1 VFSGLGTLPPNRHFL
16 DLERDDMIPN
26 TGHFNYLEVEREEK
40 LVRSVGGIIA
50 AGEEAT
56 NFSVEE
62 NPGHG
67 NCLHYSLAPSVS
79 GATYSTLRPSISG
92 YISTHLDDRISDEH
106 TFRSAIAMLNG
117 TRQTPEEYCAWQ
129 GKAGE
134 FSGILEIAAFCRD
147 HKKYV
152 LVYRKSPDGKYL
164 LWWTMGNSSD
174 PTVPIH
180 YDKQSEHYE
189 QMVEQNDAEWT
200 QVRERKNPPKPE
212 YNDKKSARRAKP
224 GRGPLSFDAL
234 QWDDDE
240 SDEEQDN
247 DESDGEQDDDES
259 ERTLKTVP
267 IDEQINTPY
276 VTTAPLPL
284 PCSFK
289 GGMQR
294 SPQSGLKLHQARSV
308 LLPCELAVYL
318 KNAARDARG
327 VSGDEAIK
335 VAIEVCNET
344 SSILSAELSHKKDE
358 STQPSPS
365 VRNPQKRTHASR
377 IELSEE
383 PIQLDRCI
391 TCHASIPPD
400 KRFVVSSKC
409 IMKFH
414 DVSGLPEVSCC
425 SVKCRRHVQ
434 NCTSASNETQRR
446 VVLQRKLGVWVT
458 SILGSEFRTNTQVQL
473 VRNYSSHFRIDD
485 QPGIIKRVSYDVNNC
500 SAIFEVKS
508 VISQESFT
516 VFSFNFFIA
525 TIFHFLF
532 AVTLGWYTWN
542 TPPTAVR

>member
-1 VFSGLGTLPPNRHFL
+1 MTTTVTIN
-16 DLERDDMIPN
+16 D
-26 TGHFNYLEVEREEK
+26 LEVERDEK

-62 NPGHG
+62 NPGRG
-67 NCLHYSLAPSVS
+67 NCLHYSLAPSVP

-117 TRQTPEEYCAWQ
+117 TRQTPEEYCVWQ
-129 GKAGE
+129 GKSGE
-134 FSGILEIAAFCRD
+134 FSGILEIAAFCRE

-174 PTVPIH
+174 PAVPIH

-189 QMVEQNDAEWT
+189 QMVEQNDGEWT
-200 QVRERKNPPKPE
+200 QVSERKKTPKPE
-212 YNDKKSARRAKP
+212 SNDKKPVGRTKP
-224 GRGPLSFDAL
+224 GRRSLSFDAL
-234 QWDDDE
+234 LWD
-240 SDEEQDN
+240 

-259 ERTLKTVP
+259 ERTLKTIP
-267 IDEQINTPY
+267 IDEQI
-276 VTTAPLPL
+276 TAPSVTPASLPL
-284 PCSFK
+284 PFSFK

-294 SPQSGLKLHQARSV
+294 SPQSGLELHRAKSV
-308 LLPCELAVYL
+308 LLPCQLAAYL

-365 VRNPQKRTHASR
+365 IQNPCKRTCAPKM
-377 IELSEE
+377 EVSEE

-391 TCHASIPPD
+391 ICHASMPSES
-400 KRFVVSSKC
+400 RFVVSNSIKKC
-409 IMKFH
+409 H
-414 DVSGLPEVSCC
+414 DVHGLPEVACC
-425 SVKCRRHVQ
+425 SLRCRNVVY
-434 NCTSASNETQRR
+434 NCTRALSKTPRGD
-446 VVLQRKLGVWVT
+446 VLQRKLRVWVS
-458 SILGSEFRTNTQVQL
+458 SILGSEFRTNAQVQL

-485 QPGIIKRVSYDVNNC
+485 QPGTIKKVSYDGDERRAV
-500 SAIFEVKS
+500 FEVKS
-508 VISQESFT
+508 TLSQESFT
-516 VFSFNFFIA
+516 VFNFSFFVYHYFSFSVCRHTRLVYMEYAPNS
-525 TIFHFLF
+525 
-532 AVTLGWYTWN
+532 
-542 TPPTAVR
+542 R